1 MGKSG
6 ESKRLAQ
13 LVKIGSVSRQTAVS
27 VSTLRL
33 WEDQYGLLSPL
44 RTAGGTR
51 LYSASDLERVRR
63 IRALVHDR
71 GYSLAA
77 IGKYV
82 EASGDEL
89 PDEGEAGVHAVLLKL
104 IAAQSLLQAG
114 AILVDGIKALTTL
127 PAASLG
133 IYSAARSSLTF
144 IVTSTASTHNSSRPP
159 LPVAG
164 FPLNWQQA
172 IEARQPYASPDLRS
186 MRLSGTIRRRVR
198 DDLTRS
204 FLAQPLTIA
213 NRLVG
218 VLVIGSPQR
227 DGIRESARDLCER
240 LAVPAG
246 PAIQYFAARAGL

>member
-1 MGKSG
+1 LGKFK
-6 ESKRLAQ
+6 ESKRLAH
-13 LVKIGSVSRQTAVS
+13 VFKIGSVSRQTAVS

-33 WEDQYGLLSPL
+33 WEDQYGLLSPV

-82 EASGDEL
+82 EATGDF
-89 PDEGEAGVHAVLLKL
+89 PDEGESGVHAVLLKL

-114 AILVDGIKALTTL
+114 AILVDGIKALTAL
-127 PAASLG
+127 PVASLG

-144 IVTSTASTHNSSRPP
+144 IATSTVSTRNSARPP

-164 FPLNWQQA
+164 LPLNWQQA
-172 IEARQPYASPDLRS
+172 IEARQPYASPDLSS
-186 MRLSGTIRRRVR
+186 MPLSGPIRSRVR
-198 DDLTRS
+198 DDMTRS

-227 DGIRESARDLCER
+227 DGILESARDLCER

-246 PAIQYFAARAGL
+246 PAIQYFAARRAL